1 MQIDAGI
8 SEVNVV
14 TFLGAAGRPLPER
27 GCSAGAGI
35 PQRRSK
41 QF

>member
-27 GCSAGAGI
+27 RCSACSGI
-35 PQRRSK
+35 PLSRSK
-41 QF
+41 PF

>member
-14 TFLGAAGRPLPER
+14 TFAGEAPRPLPER
-27 GCSAGAGI
+27 RRSTGAGI
-35 PQRRSK
+35 PKSRSK
-41 QF
+41 PF